1 MSANSNFFI
10 CSCAILVL
18 TIINYKL
25 GPIVTGKVGYTSYDD
40 NTWALSNCKKMSDDY
55 EEAKKT
61 NPYMTILT
69 KNEYELRIRRCKHER
84 AMYNMEYTSIVF
96 NGVIGFICLILTL
109 KSETIT
115 STGFIGMGC
124 GIVGFILTLVYVIYN
139 GIVYTHYYDTDT
151 YKVDGKGAFAK
162 LKDNSYKCF
171 YYNEAYDIEALKAKY
186 SDLIKSQYNYNK
198 KLQDSFTNDP
208 EKAGCSNVS
217 PLECRDKESIPYV
230 ANSYY
235 DYTDGTTR
243 KQCQK
248 LYYRKF
254 FYDYT
259 NYDKSACFL
268 TVLLLSIIILLC
280 YCGLIFSGFMVNK
293 EKS

>member
-1 MSANSNFFI
+1 MNILDVYKKCSAN
-10 CSCAILVL
+10 LVNEL
-18 TIINYKL
+18 
-25 GPIVTGKVGYTSYDD
+25 D
-40 NTWALSNCKKMSDDY
+40 NIPRCGGDLKECHCHEFDNY

-109 KSETIT
+109 KSETIE

-124 GIVGFILTLVYVIYN
+124 GAVGFILTLVYVIYN
-139 GIVYTHYYDTDT
+139 GIVYTHYYDTNI

-198 KLQDSFTNDP
+198 KLQDSFTN
-208 EKAGCSNVS
+208 ELK
-217 PLECRDKESIPYV
+217 
-230 ANSYY
+230 
-235 DYTDGTTR
+235 
-243 KQCQK
+243 K
-248 LYYRKF
+248 L
-254 FYDYT
+254 D
-259 NYDKSACFL
+259 AVML
-268 TVLLLSIIILLC
+268 VL
-280 YCGLIFSGFMVNK
+280 
-293 EKS
+293 